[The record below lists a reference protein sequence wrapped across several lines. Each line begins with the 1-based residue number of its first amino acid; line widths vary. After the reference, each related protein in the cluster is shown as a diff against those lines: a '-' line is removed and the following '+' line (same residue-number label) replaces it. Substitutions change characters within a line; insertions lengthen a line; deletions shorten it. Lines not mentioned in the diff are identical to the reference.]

1 VDGSAGLMD
10 GGDALPTGDREWW
23 DGYRDRLEQVAQQ
36 AGRPPHLREELV

>member
-1 VDGSAGLMD
+1 MD

-36 AGRPPHLREELV
+36 AGSA